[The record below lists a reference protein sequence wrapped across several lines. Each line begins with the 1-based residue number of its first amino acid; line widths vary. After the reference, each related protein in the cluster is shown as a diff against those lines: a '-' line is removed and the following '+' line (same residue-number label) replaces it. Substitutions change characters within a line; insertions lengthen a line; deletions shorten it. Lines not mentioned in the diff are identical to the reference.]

1 MASNKI
7 QLKRTSVSGRVP
19 TGGQLDVGELAINL
33 VDNRLF
39 TKDGSSN
46 VVDVFGQS
54 LNTTASVAFANL
66 TLTTLTT
73 NNVIIANTANLSIL
87 NAGNTTITGFANV
100 VGILQTGNTT
110 INGTLGTGNTTITGF
125 ANVTGTLQTGGNVTI
140 GTGSHTV
147 GGNVAFNTSTLFV
160 DAQNARIGIG
170 TATPSTTLDVS
181 GAATISTTLAAGNT
195 TVTGFVNATSYRA
208 GNATVYSTLTGNT
221 LAIASSLVANGSGLT
236 VTGIANISSDVAV
249 GGNLVVNGSLTVIGT
264 TTVVNS
270 NIFEVSDNIVVLN
283 ADASG
288 APTDN
293 VGFEVNRGA
302 AANVQFV
309 WDESNDRWA
318 IGNTYVTGT
327 VQTTA
332 NVTVGGSLSSTGNTT
347 VGDRLIASAN
357 GIVFNDGTQMTTFLD
372 PIVYAIAL
380 G

>member
-7 QLKRTSVSGRVP
+7 QLKRTSVVGRVP

-33 VDNRLF
+33 ADNRLF
-39 TKDGSSN
+39 TKDGSSA
-46 VVDVFGQS
+46 VIDVFGQS

-73 NNVIIANTANLSIL
+73 NNVITTETANLSIL
-87 NAGNTTITGFANV
+87 HAGNTTITGFANV

-170 TATPSTTLDVS
+170 TATPSSTLDVV
-181 GAATISTTLAAGNT
+181 GAAAISTTLSAGNT
-195 TVTGFVNATSYRA
+195 TITGYANATTLRA
-208 GNATVYSTLTGNT
+208 GNSTVYSALTGNT
-221 LAIASSLVANGSGLT
+221 LTIASSLVANGSGLT

-249 GGNLVVNGSLTVIGT
+249 GGNLVVTGNLTVIGT
-264 TTVVNS
+264 TTIVNS

-283 ADASG
+283 ADETGS
-288 APTDN
+288 PTAN
-293 VGFEVNRGA
+293 VGFEVNRGTS
-302 AANVQFV
+302 ANVQFV
-309 WDESNDRWA
+309 WDEGNDRWA
-318 IGNTYVTGT
+318 IGNTYVTGDA
-327 VQTTA
+327 TTSA
-332 NVTVGGSLSSTGNTT
+332 NVTVGGTLNTS
-347 VGDRLIASAN
+347 AS
-357 GIVFNDGTQMTTFLD
+357 GIRYSDGSVQTAFLD

>member
-7 QLKRTSVSGRVP
+7 QLKRTSVAGRVP
-19 TGGQLDVGELAINL
+19 TSGQLDVGELAINL

-46 VVDVFGQS
+46 IIDVFGQS
-54 LNTTASVAFANL
+54 LNTTSSVAFANL

-100 VGILQTGNTT
+100 VGIFQTGNTT

-125 ANVTGTLQTGGNVTI
+125 ANVTGTFQTGGNVTI

-147 GGNVAFNTSTLFV
+147 GGNVAFNTNTLFV

-170 TATPSTTLDVS
+170 TAAPSTTLDVS

-195 TVTGFVNATSYRA
+195 TITGFVNATSVRA
-208 GNATVYSTLTGNT
+208 GNSSVYSSLTGDTLTIG
-221 LAIASSLVANGSGLT
+221 SSVVANTSGLT
-236 VTGIANISSDVAV
+236 VTGIANVTSDVAV
-249 GGNLVVNGSLTVIGT
+249 GGNLVVNGSLTVVGT
-264 TTVVNS
+264 TTIVNS

-283 ADASG
+283 ADETGS
-288 APTDN
+288 PTAN
-293 VGFEVNRGA
+293 VGFEVNRGTS
-302 AANVQFV
+302 ANVQFV
-309 WDESNDRWA
+309 WDEGNDRWA
-318 IGNTYVTGT
+318 IGNSYVSGT
-327 VQTTA
+327 LETTA
-332 NVTVGGSLSSTGNTT
+332 NTTIGGT
-347 VGDRLIASAN
+347 LITSAA
-357 GIVFNDGTQMTTFLD
+357 GIRFNDGTTQTTAPLD

>member
-7 QLKRTSVSGRVP
+7 QLKRTSVTGRVP

-46 VVDVFGQS
+46 VIDVFGQS

-73 NNVIIANTANLSIL
+73 NNVVIANTANLSIL

-110 INGTLGTGNTTITGF
+110 INGTLGTGNTTITGS
-125 ANVTGTLQTGGNVTI
+125 ANVTGKLQTGGNVTI

-160 DAQNARIGIG
+160 DSVNARIGVG

-181 GAATISTTLAAGNT
+181 GAATISTTLAVGNT
-195 TVTGFVNATSYRA
+195 TVTGFVNATSVQA
-208 GNATVYSTLTGNT
+208 GNSSVYSSLTGNT
-221 LAIASSLVANGSGLT
+221 LLIGSSLVANTTGLT
-236 VTGIANISSDVAV
+236 VTGIANVSSDVAV

-283 ADASG
+283 ADEAG
-288 APTDN
+288 TPTAN
-293 VGFEVNRGA
+293 VGFEVERGTGT
-302 AANVQFV
+302 NVQFV
-309 WDESNDRWA
+309 WDEGNDRWA
-318 IGNTYVTGT
+318 IGNTYITGT
-327 VQTTA
+327 AQTTA
-332 NVTVGGSLSSTGNTT
+332 NVS
-347 VGDRLIASAN
+347 VGDRLLTSAN